1 MNVFVSKL
9 LSNNLLEARKELE
22 TKINNL
28 VNEKLNQVK
37 MRVAAE
43 MSEQFGIDI
52 DYEEVN
58 EGNVVRMGR
67 TKLIKIRV
75 RRGKIQRR
83 VKKSAVPGYTMRA
96 GKLTRMMPQE
106 RRHRKL
112 AARRSKFRRRAK
124 IKQSL
129 RKRRISLRKRTAL
142 GL

>member
-83 VKKSAVPGYTMRA
+83 VKK
-96 GKLTRMMPQE
+96 
-106 RRHRKL
+106 
-112 AARRSKFRRRAK
+112 
-124 IKQSL
+124 
-129 RKRRISLRKRTAL
+129 
-142 GL
+142 